1 MNIMLIADADS
12 IWTKKYIENIL
23 LLDKNHITITSWN
36 NSKFFEFYKSNGITV
51 NILENNGK
59 IFRWIES
66 QDSHSNI
73 AKLLKKIYRR
83 ISLYLNLRKS
93 FFEGSTFD
101 VIHIHY
107 IYSNIEKIIYRF
119 LKRYD
124 TNIIMTY
131 WGSDLFRNKLTSRDN
146 AQLLQKAKAITFM
159 SDSLYN
165 HFRNIYGIKYDNKLH
180 IIDFGVSCYDN
191 IEKIQKDKN
200 YRNRCKS
207 LYELPFNKIVI
218 AMGYNG
224 SPAQQHL
231 EMLKAFGML
240 PKKIQ
245 EKCYLVIQYSY
256 RQIKDDYYYRTIQK
270 NLHKLYCEWKIIDYF
285 LNDEQISH
293 LRCATDIFIHAQ
305 LTDALSASMLEY
317 LYAGALVLN
326 GKWLDYEILA
336 KNNIFYLNF
345 ANFKELTAILKVVLG
360 KNSLTK
366 SYATDQNKK
375 ILYNMNSWNA
385 VKKSW
390 LNLYASCREGCFH
403 EIQH

>member
-23 LLDKNHITITSWN
+23 LTDKNNITITTWN
-36 NSKFFEFYKSNGITV
+36 NSKFFEFYKKHNIAV
-51 NILENNGK
+51 NVLENK
-59 IFRWIES
+59 KRIFKWLEK
-66 QDSHSNI
+66 QGSHSNV
-73 AKLLKKIYRR
+73 AKLLKKIYHR

-93 FFEGSTFD
+93 FFKDRAFD

-107 IYSNIEKIIYRF
+107 IYPNIEKIMYRF
-119 LKRYD
+119 LKKYN
-124 TNIIMTY
+124 TSIIMTY
-131 WGSDLFRNKLTSRDN
+131 WGSDLFRNKLTPRDN

-165 HFRNIYGIKYDNKLH
+165 HFRNIYGRKFDNELH
-180 IIDFGVSCYDN
+180 VIDFGVSCYDN

-200 YRNRCKS
+200 ARNKCKS
-207 LYELPFNKIVI
+207 FYELPFNKIVI

-224 SPAQQHL
+224 SPGQQHL
-231 EMLKAFGML
+231 EMLKSFGML
-240 PKKIQ
+240 PKQIQ
-245 EKCYLVIQYSY
+245 NKCCLVIQYSY
-256 RQIKDDYYYRTIQK
+256 RQTNDNDYYRAIRK
-270 NLHKLYCEWKIIDYF
+270 KLDELHCKWKIIDNF
-285 LNDEQISH
+285 LNDEQISR

-336 KNNIFYLNF
+336 KNNIFYLTFTNF
-345 ANFKELTAILKVVLG
+345 EELTTILKNVLS
-360 KNSLTK
+360 KDSL
-366 SYATDQNKK
+366 SEAYVTDKNKK
-375 ILYNMNSWNA
+375 ILYDMNSWNA

-390 LNLYASCREGCFH
+390 LNLYASCCEGCFH
-403 EIQH
+403 EVQH